1 MRYTAPKSKDE
12 EGRKRPYDHNIA
24 HYLGER
30 FVPLGDRQSLKKLED
45 RNLGEAKCQDV
56 QQV

>member
-1 MRYTAPKSKDE
+1 MRYTAPKSQGE

-24 HYLGER
+24 HHLGEC
-30 FVPLGDRQSLKKLED
+30 FVHLGDRQSLKKLED

-56 QQV
+56 HQV